1 MVERNILKYWY
12 DMEFFSPSNPMVN
25 KDTRYMKNVDSKI
38 RWVESKEYI
47 LSYDVYIGKANVDD
61 LVYEVISKTG
71 INQEEEKIEKDN
83 SACCL
88 CAFKVDENKKIIS
101 GSFSISPFIYA
112 MCKIINTKSI
122 NIDFNEEEISK
133 INNKINVFI
142 GSGFNITEQEMLNI
156 YAEVMETLHLSPDLA
171 RFYCIINTKK
181 VKKRNSKKECEKQDD
196 KTDILESFYASDLRW
211 VLKKAKS
218 DDWIFKYINSLNNEI
233 KDKIQ
238 IDIDT
243 NKLKE
248 TLNPNNYPMGK
259 WPSEFSPSVMQQVAI
274 NLSID
279 TNRKKFS
286 VNGPPGTGKTTLLK
300 EIIASYIVDRAYEM
314 CKYNKP
320 DEAFTKK
327 ALEIPFSVY
336 SYYYEMDSKLSNY
349 GILVASNNNKA
360 VENITIE
367 LPKQKDMKQ
376 TLTNLF
382 YQEDGQDLYYTNL
395 ANNLIDKKEECWGL
409 ISARLGNKSNISKFN
424 KVLWYDADS
433 LRNIS
438 EKIDWEKAKQ
448 NFIEVYDKVLNYRKY
463 ILKAI
468 SDTEKYELKDIHTKK
483 LKENLNQQKK
493 LVEEKDTLLKMQ
505 NKIEVDLVNQDD
517 IIKDIKNKM
526 NILQKIVNA
535 FKTNNE
541 IVNVLNKRIELRNKK
556 QELFNNIYEI
566 ENQLG
571 VLKKQELLL
580 KNKVNECELLKSR
593 IDEYKKVFGN
603 NYADN
608 NFWKNLTTDSELQT
622 TCPWTCKEYDKLR
635 EELFYNAIKLQKAF
649 IVNSVAVKYNL
660 GLFVNINE
668 CKKEN
673 KQLVYQHVLN
683 TIFLIVPVI
692 STTFA
697 SVSKF
702 LDGIQKE
709 QLATL
714 IIDEAG
720 QAAPGSSIG
729 AIWRFKKSII
739 VGDPLQVEP
748 VITIPKEIAKI
759 FAKKHQIP
767 QLYKKSEISVQ
778 NLADNLN
785 KYGGYRNN
793 IWVGCPLTVHRRCIS
808 PMFDI
813 SNKIAYNG
821 KMVNKTKD
829 ADDNEKFVIK
839 KSKWIDIKGKE
850 IGNKNHFVN
859 EQGEKALQIISEAIN
874 VYNGLPNIYIISPF
888 KSVVGE
894 IKSILKK
901 QLNILLP
908 HQKEKIDDWL
918 DESIGTV
925 HTFQGKEAKEV
936 LLVLGCDKTSTNAA
950 KWAGKSV
957 NLLNVAITR
966 AKYRIAIIGDK
977 DIWKN
982 VNYFSDAIKI
992 LDD

>member
-83 SACCL
+83 STCCL

-133 INNKINVFI
+133 INNKINGFI

-181 VKKRNSKKECEKQDD
+181 VKKKNSKKECEKQDD

-218 DDWIFKYINSLNNEI
+218 DDWIFEYINSLNNEI

-382 YQEDGQDLYYTNL
+382 YQEDGQDLYFTNL

-438 EKIDWEKAKQ
+438 EKVDWEKAKQ

-483 LKENLNQQKK
+483 LEENLNQQKK

-541 IVNVLNKRIELRNKK
+541 IVNVLNKKIELRNKK

-566 ENQLG
+566 ENQLD

-580 KNKVNECELLKSR
+580 INKVKECELLKSK
-593 IDEYKKVFGN
+593 IDEYKNIFGN

-668 CKKEN
+668 CKKED

-697 SVSKF
+697 SVSNF

-767 QLYKKSEISVQ
+767 QPYKRSEISVQ

-821 KMVNKTKD
+821 KMINKTKD
-829 ADDNEKFVIK
+829 ADDNEKFVIE

-850 IGNKNHFVN
+850 IGNKNHFVK
-859 EQGEKALQIISEAIN
+859 EQGEKVLQIISEAIN

-888 KSVVGE
+888 KSVVSE

-936 LLVLGCDKTSTNAA
+936 LLVLGCDSTSTNAA

-982 VNYFSDAIKI
+982 VNYFSDAIRI
-992 LDD
+992 LDE